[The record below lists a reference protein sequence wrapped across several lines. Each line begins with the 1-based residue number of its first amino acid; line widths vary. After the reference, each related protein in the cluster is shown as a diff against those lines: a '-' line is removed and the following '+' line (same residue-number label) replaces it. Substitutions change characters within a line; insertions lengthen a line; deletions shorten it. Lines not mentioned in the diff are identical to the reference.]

1 MHIRIKSLC
10 SLLEALLV
18 ASVTAS
24 SLFKYDATSSAHL
37 SFLFGEPLKLNRVGW
52 SASVPSYSLTGP
64 LIHRV
69 VSKPFLCYLGCVLR
83 VIVRLGENPLFQ
95 SEVRSALEQVIIED
109 VSVHVCIH
117 LSLDPDRSPRS
128 AGTVRLPPPPFTE

>member
-1 MHIRIKSLC
+1 M
-10 SLLEALLV
+10 
-18 ASVTAS
+18 TAS
-24 SLFKYDATSSAHL
+24 SLFEYDATSSAHL
-37 SFLFGEPLKLNRVGW
+37 SFLFEEPLKLNRVGW
-52 SASVPSYSLTGP
+52 SASVPSYSLTGA

-128 AGTVRLPPPPFTE
+128 AGTVRLPPPSFTE